1 METLKLKR
9 RKKRKR
15 QVRNTRM
22 VMSMLER
29 KKLAVLMKK
38 PFELP

>member
-1 METLKLKR
+1 METLKLKS
-9 RKKRKR
+9 RKKKKR

-38 PFELP
+38 PLELP